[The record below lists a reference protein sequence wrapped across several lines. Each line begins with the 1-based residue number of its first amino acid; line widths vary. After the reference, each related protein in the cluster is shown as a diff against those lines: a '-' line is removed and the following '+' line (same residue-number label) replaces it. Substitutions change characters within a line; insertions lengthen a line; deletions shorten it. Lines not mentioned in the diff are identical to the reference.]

1 MCVLTKYMGSSALR
15 SEWRVF
21 LEEGHC
27 STGPCLFSSPHMLA
41 WSLWSAL
48 NLPLNLGCVTG
59 KETVRDSDNRKFSP
73 TFLSLRDCTQL
84 SQTLDYAT
92 EKQLR
97 TNRRN
102 KVSMFRVKARNSA
115 HFTFWHNR
123 QMVSKSICT
132 LRHGFGLSV
141 EGST

>member
-1 MCVLTKYMGSSALR
+1 MEQCTLIRM
-15 SEWRVF
+15 
-21 LEEGHC
+21 EEGRC
-27 STGPCLFSSPHMLA
+27 STGPCLFSSPHTLA
-41 WSLWSAL
+41 WSLWSVL

-73 TFLSLRDCTQL
+73 TFLSLRDLTQL
-84 SQTLDYAT
+84 NQTLDYAT
-92 EKQLR
+92 EKHLR
-97 TNRRN
+97 TSRRN
-102 KVSMFRVKARNSA
+102 KVSMFRAKARGSA
-115 HFTFWHNR
+115 HFTFRLTR